1 MRGPQSGSGRQ
12 RDWRIPVRDMIGF
25 CERTLRLAD
34 GMERAAFFADKTR
47 CDAAILS
54 MQRIGEAATRIHR
67 EIRDANPQIPW
78 RDIISA
84 RNHITHE
91 YDRINE
97 NVVWATIQIG
107 IPDLLPKLRELVE
120 SE

>member
-1 MRGPQSGSGRQ
+1 MSRRP

-25 CERTLRLAD
+25 CEEVLEHSE
-34 GMERAAFFADKTR
+34 GMERAVFFADKRR
-47 CDAAILS
+47 CGATILS

-78 RDIISA
+78 RDIINA

-97 NVVWATIQIG
+97 NVVWATIQSG
-107 IPDLLPKLRELVE
+107 VPELLPKLRELVGDE
-120 SE
+120 